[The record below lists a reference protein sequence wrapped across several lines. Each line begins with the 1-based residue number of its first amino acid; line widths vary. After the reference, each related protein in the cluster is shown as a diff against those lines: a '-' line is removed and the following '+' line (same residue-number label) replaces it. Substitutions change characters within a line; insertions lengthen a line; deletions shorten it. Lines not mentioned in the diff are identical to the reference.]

1 MGVDLSVEGSDI
13 YMLGWENKLLQK
25 LISLGVKHELYKRYM
40 DDIGVALY
48 GFNKGWFYSKEQN
61 SMIYER
67 GGAGTM
73 MIPMMSEP

>member
-13 YMLGWENKLLQK
+13 YMLGWESKILKKLN
-25 LISLGVKHELYKRYM
+25 SLGVKHELYKRYV

-61 SMIYER
+61 KMIYAR
-67 GGAGTM
+67 GGVGTM
-73 MIPMMSEP
+73 MNPMTSEP